1 VKRLILT
8 IPRLFQVSRR
18 TRIPIK
24 SPREID
30 FMRKAGSIASTILQV
45 LAREVAPGRST
56 GEIDRM
62 AAELM
67 REHDCKSAFLGYR
80 GFSGHICISVNEEV
94 VHGIG
99 GARKIMPGDIVKIDV
114 GIVKSGFIGD
124 NATTVAAG
132 DIPLETKR
140 LLAATEQ
147 SLYEAIS
154 HARAGRRLADLC
166 GSVEAFVAPRGFTV
180 VREFV
185 GHGVGRRLHE
195 EPQIP
200 NYRPQGKTPVLMPG
214 MTLAIEPM
222 VNAGVGSVR
231 ILEDGWTVITED
243 RKPSAHFE
251 HTVLV
256 TDGEPEI
263 LTARPREALPEM
275 LGLPAW

>member
-1 VKRLILT
+1 MKRLLLT

-24 SPREID
+24 SPREIE
-30 FMRKAGSIASTILQV
+30 FMRKAGSIASLILQA

-56 GEIDRM
+56 GEIDRL

-80 GFSGHICISVNEEV
+80 GFPGHICISVNEEV

-114 GIVKSGFIGD
+114 GIIKSGFIGD
-124 NATTVAAG
+124 NATTVGAG

-147 SLYEAIS
+147 SLFEAIS

-166 GSVEAFVAPRGFTV
+166 GSVEAFVVPRGFTV

-222 VNAGVGSVR
+222 VNAGVGAVR

-256 TDGEPEI
+256 TEGEPEI
-263 LTARPREALPEM
+263 LTWRPREALPEM